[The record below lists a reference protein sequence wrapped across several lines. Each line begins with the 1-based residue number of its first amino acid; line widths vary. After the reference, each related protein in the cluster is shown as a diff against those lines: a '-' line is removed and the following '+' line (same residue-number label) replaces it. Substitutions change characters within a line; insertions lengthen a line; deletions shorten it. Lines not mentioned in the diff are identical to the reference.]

1 MPASLPKI
9 PRCVF
14 PDFPVEGF
22 SVGTKGM
29 QPLSMCWL
37 RQARGQAFAPCT
49 SVSPVVK
56 GFVWSMLIYDIFLSS
71 VAGDGVAVDAL
82 KRLDESIRNST
93 LRTECDRGAEALPT
107 LREALPAGLRAD
119 SLLNSRSVIQQ
130 PRARSAAVN
139 SPMLGR

>member
-1 MPASLPKI
+1 
-9 PRCVF
+9 
-14 PDFPVEGF
+14 
-22 SVGTKGM
+22 M

-71 VAGDGVAVDAL
+71 VAGDGVAVDAS

-93 LRTECDRGAEALPT
+93 LRTECDQGAESLPS
-107 LREALPAGLRAD
+107 LREALLAGLRAG

-139 SPMLGR
+139 SPMPAGNTAVDTAGNASDKLCSRATGC